1 MFYNTKKLI
10 KMNKIKYIIILIA
23 SLGSLVSCELD
34 EMQGPNAGLYGSII
48 DDTTGELI
56 EQDII
61 RGGELE
67 IREQGF
73 ENVSPQTLNYKV
85 DGTYAD
91 TKLFANKY
99 KVFPLLTNFHPID
112 TMLVDINGQTKLD
125 LVVSPYIRI
134 LNPSITLTGNVVTA
148 TFSLEQTGFGNV
160 SKIGLYAGADA
171 SVGEPV
177 RVVKAEKNIDAPVN
191 PLNPIET
198 YTLSIN
204 ADNEQDLKI
213 GHLYFFRIG
222 ALYDTAN
229 ARFNYATAVEIQL

>member
-1 MFYNTKKLI
+1 MV
-10 KMNKIKYIIILIA
+10 
-23 SLGSLVSCELD
+23 SLVSLISCELD
-34 EMQGPNAGLYGSII
+34 EMEGPNAGLYGSII

-67 IREQGF
+67 IREQGY
-73 ENVSPQTLNYKV
+73 ENVTPQTLNYKV

-91 TKLFANKY
+91 TKLFGNTY

-112 TMLVDINGQTKLD
+112 TMLVDISGQTKLD

-134 LNPSITLTGNVVTA
+134 LNSSITKSGNVITA

-160 SKIGLYAGADA
+160 SKIGLYVGTDA
-171 SVGEPV
+171 NVGEPM
-177 RVVKAEKNIDAPVN
+177 RIVKAEKNIGAPVN

-198 YTLSIN
+198 FTLSIN

-213 GHLYFFRIG
+213 DHLYFFRIG
-222 ALYDTAN
+222 ALYDAPN
-229 ARFNYATAVEIQL
+229 ARFNYTTAVEIQL